1 MCSKPPPA
9 SAAERKLWAGKGGFW
24 RWDCL
29 YLVIALLET
38 ESFLLSHFSCGARY
52 KVQQESAA
60 VGQRDIR
67 NVNFF
72 NYIFLQIFAHPN
84 FSLFLCLSAPAAFSI
99 PFFSPSREEKWRKT
113 SKIFY
118 FGGKEQL
125 ENDELR
131 GRAPLFPSL
140 CLSDVSCP
148 SARTRSRHCRP
159 LCVIF

>member
-72 NYIFLQIFAHPN
+72 NYIFCRFLHTLTSLSFSAFPRLQP
-84 FSLFLCLSAPAAFSI
+84 
-99 PFFSPSREEKWRKT
+99 
-113 SKIFY
+113 
-118 FGGKEQL
+118 
-125 ENDELR
+125 
-131 GRAPLFPSL
+131 FPSL
-140 CLSDVSCP
+140 SFLLLERKNGGKHPKSFILGEKS
-148 SARTRSRHCRP
+148 SWKMMS
-159 LCVIF
+159 